1 MIAQSFIYLLAK
13 ADRLENAVVLIIK
26 WGLILA
32 LLFAGLGLVGWLVS
46 GWRKVIISGEIQ
58 KHGLKDVVIREVD
71 RKVFDDT
78 LANTIMGHE
87 IAGNWGALLGA
98 MSGSRQEYIR
108 SVRFWIKLGNG
119 EKREITLKPKDS
131 LFKVLLAFLDN
142 RDFDRW

>member
-32 LLFAGLGLVGWLVS
+32 LLFSGLGLVGWLVS
-46 GWRKVIISGEIQ
+46 GWRKAIISGEIQ
-58 KHGLKDVVIREVD
+58 KHGLKDVMIREVD
-71 RKVFDDT
+71 SKVFDDT

-87 IAGNWGALLGA
+87 IAGSWGALLGA

>member
-32 LLFAGLGLVGWLVS
+32 LLFSGLGLVGWLVS
-46 GWRKVIISGEIQ
+46 GWRKAIISGEIQ
-58 KHGLKDVVIREVD
+58 KHGLKDVMIREVD
-71 RKVFDDT
+71 SKVFDDT

-87 IAGNWGALLGA
+87 IAGSWGALLGA

-131 LFKVLLAFLDN
+131 LFRELLTFLDK

>member
-1 MIAQSFIYLLAK
+1 M
-13 ADRLENAVVLIIK
+13 
-26 WGLILA
+26 
-32 LLFAGLGLVGWLVS
+32 
-46 GWRKVIISGEIQ
+46 
-58 KHGLKDVVIREVD
+58 IREVD